1 MNASMR
7 EFLIWVDRTPRTYA
21 DAMRAWQSSCP
32 RFSIWEDALDAGL
45 VHVRRTQVVLTEQGQ
60 AALGKVKPT
69 RAELA
74 AD

>member
-1 MNASMR
+1 MR

-45 VHVRRTQVVLTEQGQ
+45 VRVSRAQVVLTAQGE
-60 AALGKVKPT
+60 AALCEATVS
-69 RAELA
+69 LA
-74 AD
+74 R